1 MQFYKSTK
9 NTKSIIKK
17 LKEDLMDKN
26 KTSTN
31 TSDSVIS
38 SIRQTKNEKIG
49 KVIENNI
56 RNILQQYFN
65 FEKIDFPHKVYIKK
79 ISYENDKKEIELIQN
94 EETMLTIEKINFK
107 FLFDEKFNIKINF
120 NDNTPIDTIESK
132 YNNAKETFII
142 KNTDIKITTYPYR
155 EMEFDGFFKIRNFS
169 KNQFDEKEASILYSN
184 IINER
189 EENFRYCMIEVKKG
203 SKKVNE
209 LITQIKKDNNLM
221 KLNDIN
227 PAIILGFINENAVK
241 DINHFNTLKNIN
253 CAIYGIKNSILCGK
267 DITKSIDWDL
277 NKKVTEL
284 ASKVDVIYNY
294 ILSKME
300 QEKELRKKKERKTQ
314 RKKEKEEKSE
324 EEEEQSEVEEEL
336 KMKADIRRKKV
347 GEKKKEEKKR
357 IWREN
362 YEKGKKKEKIFESKN

>member
-17 LKEDLMDKN
+17 LKKDLIDKN

-94 EETMLTIEKINFK
+94 EETMLTIQKINFK
-107 FLFDEKFNIKINF
+107 FLFDEKFNIKINI
-120 NDNTPIDTIESK
+120 NDNQPIDTIERK
-132 YNNAKETFII
+132 YNNVKETFII

-169 KNQFDEKEASILYSN
+169 KNQFNEKEVSILYSN

-189 EENFRYCMIEVKKG
+189 EEDFRYCMIEVKKG

-209 LITQIKKDNNLM
+209 LITQIKKDNNL
-221 KLNDIN
+221 
-227 PAIILGFINENAVK
+227 
-241 DINHFNTLKNIN
+241 
-253 CAIYGIKNSILCGK
+253 
-267 DITKSIDWDL
+267 
-277 NKKVTEL
+277 
-284 ASKVDVIYNY
+284 
-294 ILSKME
+294 
-300 QEKELRKKKERKTQ
+300 
-314 RKKEKEEKSE
+314 
-324 EEEEQSEVEEEL
+324 
-336 KMKADIRRKKV
+336 
-347 GEKKKEEKKR
+347 
-357 IWREN
+357 
-362 YEKGKKKEKIFESKN
+362 